1 MQCAYACRWYDGVYC
16 ALQSTYGRMQVV
28 EVGTLTL
35 VCTPATN
42 MLDTNNLTLQSL
54 ILSLDPP
61 VYVPHLLGLGRT
73 WV

>member
-35 VCTPATN
+35 VCNTGH
-42 MLDTNNLTLQSL
+42 Q
-54 ILSLDPP
+54 
-61 VYVPHLLGLGRT
+61 YVRHE
-73 WV
+73 